1 MKNSY
6 FEMWT
11 PPGPLIMASKGGGV
25 MDLTKLMGFFSRS
38 RMLKFMILEC
48 MHEVE
53 PRAAAIDGKHV
64 AIGNYGRSGSLY
76 LPFLINYCKPI
87 FTCA

>member
-1 MKNSY
+1 
-6 FEMWT
+6 
-11 PPGPLIMASKGGGV
+11 
-25 MDLTKLMGFFSRS
+25 
-38 RMLKFMILEC
+38 MLKFMILVLEC

-87 FTCA
+87 FNCA